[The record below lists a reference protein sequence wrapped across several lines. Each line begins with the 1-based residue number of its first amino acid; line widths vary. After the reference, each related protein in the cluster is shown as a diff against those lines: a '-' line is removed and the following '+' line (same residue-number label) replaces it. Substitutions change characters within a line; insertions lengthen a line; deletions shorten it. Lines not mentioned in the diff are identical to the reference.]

1 MLMPVL
7 VKVKWSQVWPFLKS
21 NSIARS
27 FAISIGLHLLA
38 FLIVEGGNKAGLW
51 KASLIAQLP
60 PANRLNPNEQREQQ
74 VTLQFI
80 EVDPQQA
87 EEPKEA
93 KYYSTANSQAANPD
107 TSLNTDTPKVDGTQ
121 DKVPQVRD
129 VANTPP
135 PPPREPETM
144 QPAVKPSKQVA
155 ATAPS
160 KPEDPVGDT
169 KENTLTPE
177 EKAQRDLTMSR
188 PSTPQRP
195 RTVADAR
202 AQKGIV
208 EGPKMK
214 QEGGVKKYALEM
226 SPAAKM
232 TPFGSYDAMFIAAVQ
247 KRWFDIL
254 AARSYAADQT
264 GRVVVEFKLYKDG
277 RIVDLQVSENDV
289 TETLSWACQRA
300 ILDPA
305 PYAPFPPDL
314 KRLLGTDYREVRF
327 TFYYN

>member
-1 MLMPVL
+1 ML
-7 VKVKWSQVWPFLKS
+7 VKVNWSQIWPFLKS
-21 NSIARS
+21 NSIARA
-27 FAISIGLHLLA
+27 FAISIVIHLLS
-38 FLIVEGGNKAGLW
+38 FLILEVGNKAGLW
-51 KASLIAQLP
+51 KASLVAKVP
-60 PANRLNPNEQREQQ
+60 TANQLNPNQQREQQ
-74 VTLQFI
+74 TILQFI
-80 EVDPQQA
+80 EVDPQKA
-87 EEPKEA
+87 EEPKDA
-93 KYYSTANSQAANPD
+93 KYYSNANSEQANPD
-107 TSLNTDTPKVDGTQ
+107 TKLDTNVPKVDGNQ
-121 DKVPQVRD
+121 DKIPQPRD

-135 PPPREPETM
+135 PQPREPEVM
-144 QPAVKPSKQVA
+144 QPAVKPTKQA
-155 ATAPS
+155 ASTAPAP
-160 KPEDPVGDT
+160 KPDEPVGDT
-169 KENTLTPE
+169 KEKTLTPE
-177 EKAQRDLTMSR
+177 EKAQRDVTMTR
-188 PSTPQRP
+188 PAAPQRP
-195 RTVADAR
+195 RTLADAR

-254 AARSYAADQT
+254 DARNYVSDQT

-277 RIVDLQVSENDV
+277 RIVDIKVAENDV

-314 KRLLGTDYREVRF
+314 KRLLGADYREVRF